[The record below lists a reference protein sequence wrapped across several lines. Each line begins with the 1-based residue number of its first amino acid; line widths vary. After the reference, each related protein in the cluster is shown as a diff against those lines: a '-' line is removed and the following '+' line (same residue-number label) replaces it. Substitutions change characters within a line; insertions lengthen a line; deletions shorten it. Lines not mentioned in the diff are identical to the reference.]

1 MLPVILIKGPTASGK
16 TALAMALADVFPVDL
31 ISVDSAQIYQDMDI
45 GTAKPSREELAQYP
59 HALID
64 ILPPDQAF
72 SASEFVAKANQLIAE
87 SYQQGR
93 IPCLVGGTMMYFNAL
108 QNGLSELPSA
118 NAEIRHKL
126 DALIAEK
133 GLNFAWQELA
143 GIDPP
148 AAEKINPND
157 RQRIQRALE
166 VYHISGK
173 TMTELQQNKQPLVK
187 HRYIKF
193 AYFPTERQQLHKIIE
208 QRFYT
213 MIQQGLVEETE
224 KLIDQYQLNET
235 MPSLRSVG
243 YRQVYDY
250 LQGKSS
256 KQEMLE
262 KGIAATRQLAKRQM
276 TWLRREKDL
285 TLLQPYQPIK
295 AQQQLLI
302 SQINKI
308 MES

>member
-1 MLPVILIKGPTASGK
+1 MLPVVLIKGPTASGK
-16 TALAMALADVFPVDL
+16 TALAMALADALPIDL
-31 ISVDSAQIYQDMDI
+31 ISVDSAQIYQHMDI

-72 SASEFVAKANQLIAE
+72 SASEFVAQANQLIADSHQRE
-87 SYQQGR
+87 R

-108 QNGLSELPSA
+108 QNGLSDLPSA

-126 DALIAEK
+126 DTLIKEK
-133 GLNFAWQELA
+133 GLNSAWQELA
-143 GIDPP
+143 GIDPQ

-166 VYHISGK
+166 VYRISGK
-173 TMTELQQNKQPLVK
+173 TMTELQQNKQAIVK
-187 HRYIKF
+187 HHYIKF
-193 AYFPTERQQLHKIIE
+193 AYFPQERVQLHKIIE
-208 QRFYT
+208 QRFYS
-213 MIQQGLVEETE
+213 MIQQGLIEETE
-224 KLIDQYQLNET
+224 SLVSQYQLDES

-250 LQGKSS
+250 LQGKSN

-276 TWLRREKDL
+276 TWLRREQDL

-295 AQQQLLI
+295 AQQQLLVQ
-302 SQINKI
+302 QINKV